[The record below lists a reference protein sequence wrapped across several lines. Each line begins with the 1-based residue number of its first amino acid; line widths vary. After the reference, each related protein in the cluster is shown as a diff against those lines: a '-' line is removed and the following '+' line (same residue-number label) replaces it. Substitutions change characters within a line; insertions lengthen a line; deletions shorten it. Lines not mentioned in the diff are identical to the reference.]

1 MSIKLNE
8 LSKLLEER
16 FNRWEHLKE
25 YGGSDPFWED
35 GCNMNLVRSHI
46 LYYKLQIKELCD
58 KKGLELPEIYYTQ
71 TPVEVDG
78 KYMARADEIRQ
89 NAKLALEKYKT
100 NEDYIYLSNTV
111 HKLSKTQIERT
122 SISNVIGYCTGLEM
136 FIDKD
141 DLVSMRRHRNYESYL
156 KGFSEC
162 RKKVEEILKETSKEE
177 LQKVRQMCLFDFF
190 DDETEGLG

>member
-8 LSKLLEER
+8 LSKSLEER
-16 FNRWEHLKE
+16 FDRWEHLKE

-35 GCNMNLVRSHI
+35 GCNMNLVRNHI
-46 LYYKLQIKELCD
+46 SFSKREIKEMCD
-58 KKGLELPEIYYTQ
+58 KEGSKLPEIYSRE
-71 TPVEVDG
+71 TPPEVDNN
-78 KYMARADEIRQ
+78 YMARANEIRK

-122 SISNVIGYCTGLEM
+122 SISNVIGYCTGLAM

-162 RKKVEEILKETSKEE
+162 RKKS
-177 LQKVRQMCLFDFF
+177 RRDFKR
-190 DDETEGLG
+190 DVKRRAAKSTANVPI